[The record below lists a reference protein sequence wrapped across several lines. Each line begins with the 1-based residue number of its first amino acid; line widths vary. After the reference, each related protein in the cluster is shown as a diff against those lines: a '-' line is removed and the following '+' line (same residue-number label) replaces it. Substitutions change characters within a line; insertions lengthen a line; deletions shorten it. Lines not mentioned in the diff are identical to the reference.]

1 MLPVVANPVSN
12 LLSLPLPGEGIPSP
26 PPAALD
32 PFLDAAARC
41 FARHGIGRTSVQ
53 DVARELG
60 IDRTTVYRQVG
71 TIDQQVRL
79 LLARDLNRLL
89 LSISSELDGRSGAE
103 VLVEVLDV
111 VVSFARAHPVL
122 AKVLAHEPELL
133 GPFLVADLPALID
146 RITVILAPLL
156 GRAMDED
163 HLARRDPLAVAEW
176 LVRIGVSLILA
187 PPPVDTRTF
196 LAELLLPALSP
207 GGSAP

>member
-1 MLPVVANPVSN
+1 MESNPASN

-32 PFLDAAARC
+32 PFLDAAALC

-89 LSISSELDGRSGAE
+89 SSIHSELEGRSGAE
-103 VLVEVLDV
+103 VLVEVLDA

-133 GPFLVADLPALID
+133 GPFLVADLPALIS

-156 GRAMDED
+156 GQAMDEG

-176 LVRIGVSLILA
+176 LVRIGVSLVLA
-187 PPPVDTRTF
+187 PPPDDTREF
-196 LAELLLPALSP
+196 LAELLVPALSP
-207 GGSAP
+207 GSSAP

>member
-1 MLPVVANPVSN
+1 MVSNPASN
-12 LLSLPLPGEGIPSP
+12 LLPLPLPGEGIPSP
-26 PPAALD
+26 PPSALD

-41 FARHGIGRTSVQ
+41 FARHGVGRTSVQ

-89 LSISSELDGRSGAE
+89 SSIHSELEGRSGAE
-103 VLVEVLDV
+103 VIVEVLDA

-133 GPFLVADLPALID
+133 GPFLVSDLPALIS
-146 RITVILAPLL
+146 RITAILAPLL
-156 GRAMDED
+156 GRAMDQG
-163 HLARRDPLAVAEW
+163 HLARRDPLAVAAW
-176 LVRIGVSLILA
+176 LARIGVSLILA
-187 PPPVDTRTF
+187 PPPGDTRAF
-196 LAELLLPALSP
+196 LAELLVPALSP
-207 GGSAP
+207 GQSAA